1 MSVSTSRSSPNAE
14 RSSSP
19 NEDPPQPTSS
29 TVPSSRAARAQY
41 GAMIADDSVDVV
53 VDKGT
58 LDALHGEED
67 KLKMMRECARV
78 VKKNAGVVVS
88 VSFASAA
95 RVEFLRRVAD
105 ALRMDLKLAVIGGG
119 DPKFGNLVHFV
130 SVLGFHLKRD
140 VPEFSQPDDE
150 LTRTVAR
157 RVARARSVIED
168 EPPSADDALTLFD
181 ASDDEDEA
189 G

>member
-1 MSVSTSRSSPNAE
+1 MPA
-14 RSSSP
+14 
-19 NEDPPQPTSS
+19 
-29 TVPSSRAARAQY
+29 
-41 GAMIADDSVDVV
+41 IADDSVDVV

-95 RVEFLRRVAD
+95 RAEFLRRVAD
-105 ALRMDLKLAVIGGG
+105 ELRMDLKLAVIGDG

-140 VPEFSQPDDE
+140 VPEFSRPDDE

-181 ASDDEDEA
+181 ASDAENEA